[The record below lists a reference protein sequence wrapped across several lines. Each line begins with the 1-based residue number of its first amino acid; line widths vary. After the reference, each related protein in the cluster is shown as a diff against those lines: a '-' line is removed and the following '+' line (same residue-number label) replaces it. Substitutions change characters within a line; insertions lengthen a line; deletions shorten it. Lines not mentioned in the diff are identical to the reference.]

1 MSVFVN
7 KEKGTVQYIGHTEF
21 APGVWLGVEL
31 RKPSEYKIGNSHD
44 MSHVITI

>member
-31 RKPSEYKIGNSHD
+31 RKPSEYKD
-44 MSHVITI
+44 K